1 MSAKDGDAFD
11 ILSQELTALRRSVEH
26 LVRTSLDKD
35 EAARLNQIVSEAVD
49 DMNNTITEAPEAI
62 QGALKADRDQM
73 ARTASQAAT
82 EAAERV
88 MGDMRD
94 QLKQERLKFSQAAG
108 EARREAWRYFG
119 GIWVWAGLL
128 LSLGAILGGSGVFWT
143 QGRADAKE
151 FARYPGVY
159 CSVAGGNMIETGD
172 GSWVYC
178 AVPVRKTG
186 PESN

>member
-1 MSAKDGDAFD
+1 MSKDPFQ
-11 ILSQELTALRRSVEH
+11 ILADELTLIRKDMDH
-26 LVRTSLDKD
+26 LQRTSLDRD
-35 EAARLNQIVSEAVD
+35 EASELHGYFMRD
-49 DMNNTITEAPEAI
+49 IESLRETYSESPEVFKD
-62 QGALKADRDQM
+62 ALKADRDQM

-94 QLKQERLKFSQAAG
+94 QLNQERLKFSQAAG

-159 CSVAGGNMIETGD
+159 CSAAGGNMIETGD

-178 AVPVRKTG
+178 AVPVRQNA

>member
-1 MSAKDGDAFD
+1 MTKDPFRQLVDEITLIRDEVA
-11 ILSQELTALRRSVEH
+11 SLR
-26 LVRTSLDKD
+26 RTSLDRD
-35 EAARLNQIVSEAVD
+35 EASELHGYFMRD
-49 DMNNTITEAPEAI
+49 IESLRETYSESPEVFKD
-62 QGALKADRDQM
+62 ALKADRDQM

-94 QLKQERLKFSQAAG
+94 QLNQERLKFSQAAG

-159 CSVAGGNMIETGD
+159 CSAAGGNMIETGD

-178 AVPVRKTG
+178 AVPVRQNA

>member
-1 MSAKDGDAFD
+1 MTKDPFRQLVDEITLIRDEVA
-11 ILSQELTALRRSVEH
+11 SLR
-26 LVRTSLDKD
+26 RTSLDRD
-35 EAARLNQIVSEAVD
+35 EASELHGYFMRD
-49 DMNNTITEAPEAI
+49 IESLRETYNESPEVFKD
-62 QGALKADRDQM
+62 ALKADRDQM
-73 ARTASQAAT
+73 ARTASKAAT

-94 QLKQERLKFSQAAG
+94 QLNQERLKFSQAAG

-159 CSVAGGNMIETGD
+159 CSAAGGNMIETGD

-178 AVPVRKTG
+178 AVPVRQNA

>member
-1 MSAKDGDAFD
+1 MSGASSDAFD

-26 LVRTSLDKD
+26 LARTSLDKD
-35 EAARLNQIVSEAVD
+35 EAEKLHVIVAEAVE
-49 DMNNTITEAPEAI
+49 DMHTTITEAPEVI
-62 QGALKADRDQM
+62 QGALKVDRDQM
-73 ARTASQAAT
+73 ALTASQAAT

-94 QLKQERLKFSQAAG
+94 QLTQERLKLSQAAG

-159 CSVAGGNMIETGD
+159 CDVAGGNMIEAGD
-172 GSWVYC
+172 SGWTYC
-178 AVPVRKTG
+178 AVPVRKNT
-186 PESN
+186 PEAN